1 MRRELGKRV
10 RVEFASQI
18 KSRLSQFQPVKE
30 QTVGAGIYLYQ
41 WKLVPELSFFLT
53 LQLSTKAWEEFT
65 IEMAFSNRGR
75 FPDHIILFDLPSFP
89 RCGVPAVAA
98 CEEGRFRLSHLWRFA
113 EKNMDYWWQVTPHL
127 SLSDLAD
134 GRWTDDVPLE
144 VATKNVEPMVTDA
157 IDKVIEHGLPFIREF
172 ALCRGIE
179 LTQ

>member
-18 KSRLSQFQPVKE
+18 KSRLPQFQLVKG
-30 QTVGAGIYLYQ
+30 QGLGAGIYLYQ
-41 WKLVPELSFFLT
+41 WKLAPELSFLLT
-53 LQLSTKAWEEFT
+53 LQLSIKAWEEFT
-65 IEMAFSNRGR
+65 VEMAFSKSGR
-75 FPDHIILFDLPSFP
+75 FHDHFIFCKLPNFP
-89 RCGVPAVAA
+89 RCGMPAVAA

-113 EKNMDYWWQVTPHL
+113 EKNMDFWWEITPHL

-134 GRWTDDVPLE
+134 GRWTTDVPLE
-144 VATKNVEPMVTDA
+144 VAIQNVQPQVTAA
-157 IDKVIEHGLPFIREF
+157 IDKIIEHGLPFIREF